1 MNRYCLTLVTLVFSV
16 SVCAEVRI
24 TADVVYGH
32 KDGMALT
39 YDVLTPENPNGAGV
53 LSMISGAWYSVWR
66 APRQRIGSMQPLLN
80 AGYTVFAVHHG
91 SAPRFNVVE
100 AVSDVRAAARHIVA
114 HAVEYQVD
122 ANRLGVT
129 GASAGGHLSLM
140 LALNPEGKD
149 EVPTGRRR
157 WLGPRYESSANTSAP
172 LAAVVAYFPPVDMT
186 AFMSQDERSPQLKIS
201 ESEAVAISPVKYAT
215 EDDPPVLLIHGD
227 VDKVV
232 PIEQSEILVK
242 AMRQN
247 NMNYDLIIMEGAGHG
262 FRGEQSD
269 QARSAMV
276 AWFDKHL
283 SPTQIE

>member
-1 MNRYCLTLVTLVFSV
+1 
-16 SVCAEVRI
+16 
-24 TADVVYGH
+24 
-32 KDGMALT
+32 MALT

-122 ANRLGVT
+122 ANRVGVT

-242 AMRQN
+242 AMSQN

>member
-1 MNRYCLTLVTLVFSV
+1 MNRYCLTWVTLVFSV

-242 AMRQN
+242 AMSQN

>member
-262 FRGEQSD
+262 FRGEQSE

>member
-242 AMRQN
+242 AMSQN

>member
-242 AMRQN
+242 AMSQN

-262 FRGEQSD
+262 FRGEQSE

>member
-232 PIEQSEILVK
+232 PIKQSEILVK
-242 AMRQN
+242 AMSQN

>member
-1 MNRYCLTLVTLVFSV
+1 MNRHCLTLGALIFSV
-16 SVCAEVRI
+16 SVCTEVRI

-66 APRQRIGSMQPLLN
+66 APQQRIGSMKPLLE

-91 SAPRFNVVE
+91 SAPRFNVVD
-100 AVSDVRAAARHIVA
+100 AVSDVRAAARHIVT
-114 HAVEYQVD
+114 HAAEYQVD
-122 ANRLGVT
+122 ADRLGVT
-129 GASAGGHLSLM
+129 GGSAGGHLSLM
-140 LALNPEGKD
+140 LALNPEGK
-149 EVPTGRRR
+149 EEELTGRRR
-157 WLGPRYESSANTSAP
+157 WLGPRYESSADASAP

-186 AFMSQDERSPQLKIS
+186 AFISQDERSPQLKIS
-201 ESEAVAISPVKYAT
+201 ESEAVAISPIKYVT

-227 VDKVV
+227 VDRVV

-242 AMRQN
+242 AMSEN
-247 NMNYDLIIMEGAGHG
+247 NMTYDLIVLKGAGHG
-262 FRGEQSD
+262 FRGEQGE

>member
-149 EVPTGRRR
+149 EVPTGRSR

-242 AMRQN
+242 AMSQN

>member
-1 MNRYCLTLVTLVFSV
+1 MNRYCLTLVTFVFSV

-100 AVSDVRAAARHIVA
+100 AVSDVRAAARHIVE

-157 WLGPRYESSANTSAP
+157 WLGPRYESLANTSAP

-242 AMRQN
+242 AMSQN

-262 FRGEQSD
+262 FRGEQSE

>member
-215 EDDPPVLLIHGD
+215 EDDPPVLLILGD

-242 AMRQN
+242 AMSQN

>member
-1 MNRYCLTLVTLVFSV
+1 
-16 SVCAEVRI
+16 
-24 TADVVYGH
+24 
-32 KDGMALT
+32 
-39 YDVLTPENPNGAGV
+39 
-53 LSMISGAWYSVWR
+53 
-66 APRQRIGSMQPLLN
+66 
-80 AGYTVFAVHHG
+80 
-91 SAPRFNVVE
+91 
-100 AVSDVRAAARHIVA
+100 
-114 HAVEYQVD
+114 
-122 ANRLGVT
+122 
-129 GASAGGHLSLM
+129 
-140 LALNPEGKD
+140 
-149 EVPTGRRR
+149 
-157 WLGPRYESSANTSAP
+157 
-172 LAAVVAYFPPVDMT
+172 
-186 AFMSQDERSPQLKIS
+186 MSQDERSPQLKIS

-242 AMRQN
+242 AMSQN

>member
-1 MNRYCLTLVTLVFSV
+1 MNRYCLTLGTLVFSI

>member
-1 MNRYCLTLVTLVFSV
+1 MNRYCLTWVTLVFSV

-227 VDKVV
+227 LDKVV

-242 AMRQN
+242 AMSQN

>member
-1 MNRYCLTLVTLVFSV
+1 MNRCYLTLGTLVFSIC
-16 SVCAEVRI
+16 VCGEVRI

-39 YDVLTPENPNGAGV
+39 YDVLTPENANGAGV
-53 LSMISGAWYSVWR
+53 LNMISGAWYSIWR
-66 APRQRIGSMQPLLN
+66 APRQRIRSMQQLLD

-100 AVSDVRAAARHIVA
+100 AVSDVRAAARHIVTRA
-114 HAVEYQVD
+114 AEYQVD

-149 EVPTGRRR
+149 EQPSGRRR
-157 WLGPRYESSANTSAP
+157 WLGPQYESAANTAAP

-242 AMRQN
+242 AMSQN